1 MKLLLDEDLLK
12 LRKQDPY
19 DPIGPKREL
28 DSKELLVIVKFFTP
42 DSSWTWYA
50 ASASKDPD
58 TGDVQFFGLVK
69 GLATELGYFWLSEL
83 ESVRGKLGLPIERD
97 LYWKPKTLAEVMR
110 LVDEVG
116 YA

>member
-12 LRKQDPY
+12 LRAQDPY
-19 DPIGPKREL
+19 DPIGPGKEL
-28 DSKELLVIVKFFTP
+28 TAEELLVLVKFFTP
-42 DSSWTWYA
+42 DANWTWYA
-50 ASASKDPD
+50 VSASRDPE

-83 ESVRGKLGLPIERD
+83 SSVRGLLGLPIERD
-97 LYWKPKTLAEVMR
+97 FYWKPKSLAEVMR